1 MKESLKQSLP
11 KGCTGTQYQ
20 AHAQRD
26 VPPGPSFVYV
36 LAGMAETHGAT
47 LAPEASP
54 FTSGDEGAVRITAGP
69 AGARVLLAQFLN
81 HFDDE

>member
-1 MKESLKQSLP
+1 MQNTRATRCP
-11 KGCTGTQYQ
+11 TR
-20 AHAQRD
+20 AD
-26 VPPGPSFVYV
+26 SFVYV
-36 LAGMAETHGAT
+36 LTGMAETQGAT